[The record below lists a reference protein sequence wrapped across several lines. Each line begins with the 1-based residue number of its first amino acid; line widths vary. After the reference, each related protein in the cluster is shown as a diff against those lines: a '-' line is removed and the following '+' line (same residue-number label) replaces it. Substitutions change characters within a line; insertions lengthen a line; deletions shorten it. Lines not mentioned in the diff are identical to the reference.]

1 MKYFIIQISLYVNM
15 LLIYAIIVFE
25 IKISKGCTEDYN
37 KNTLLCVFFAD

>member
-1 MKYFIIQISLYVNM
+1 M
-15 LLIYAIIVFE
+15 LLIYYNLNSFE